1 MSGSARETHP
11 QHGVP
16 LVVVAPDSLKGSC
29 TAPDAAR
36 AIASGVRRALGQ
48 GVRVRELPLAD
59 GGEGTLD
66 ALVAAWGGTVLEVAT
81 TDALG
86 RPRTGRVGLSGG
98 RKGTRLAV
106 IEAADANGLPAI
118 VDQPL
123 RPLDADTAGVG
134 TLVRAALDTGAAEIL
149 LCLGGSATS
158 DGGAGMLRALG
169 ARLLDA
175 SGSDV
180 APGARGLSELHEI
193 DLSGLDARAGKVVWR
208 VACDVDHLL
217 TGGGGAAAV
226 FGPQKGAT
234 PEQVAVIDRGLSVLL
249 RLLAEAAGYDLSELR
264 CLPGLGAAGGLA
276 LGPVALFGAQLVP
289 GSALVSDA
297 VGLPDALERAA
308 LVITAEGR
316 LDAQSLQGKVVS
328 RVLADA
334 GAHRGGAHAAAGAV
348 PSAVHS
354 AVPSA
359 VPVVVL
365 AGSVELT
372 FEECQRAGIAAAWS
386 IARGPATLEQLQA
399 DTPRLLA
406 EAAAHLTRL
415 TLGKR

>member
-1 MSGSARETHP
+1 
-11 QHGVP
+11 
-16 LVVVAPDSLKGSC
+16 
-29 TAPDAAR
+29 
-36 AIASGVRRALGQ
+36 
-48 GVRVRELPLAD
+48 
-59 GGEGTLD
+59 
-66 ALVAAWGGTVLEVAT
+66 
-81 TDALG
+81 
-86 RPRTGRVGLSGG
+86 
-98 RKGTRLAV
+98 
-106 IEAADANGLPAI
+106 
-118 VDQPL
+118 
-123 RPLDADTAGVG
+123 
-134 TLVRAALDTGAAEIL
+134 
-149 LCLGGSATS
+149 
-158 DGGAGMLRALG
+158 MLRALG

-208 VACDVDHLL
+208 VACDVDHPL

-234 PEQVAVIDRGLSVLL
+234 PEQVAVIDRGLSTLA
-249 RLLAEAAGYDLSELR
+249 RLLAEAAGYDSSELR
-264 CLPGLGAAGGLA
+264 FLPGLGAAGGLA

-297 VGLPDALERAA
+297 VGLRDALDHAD

-328 RVLADA
+328 RVLAEA
-334 GAHRGGAHAAAGAV
+334 GAHRDGAHAAACAV
-348 PSAVHS
+348 PST
-354 AVPSA
+354 

-386 IARGPATLEQLQA
+386 IAQGPATLEQLQA

-415 TLGKR
+415 TLGER

>member
-11 QHGVP
+11 QHSVP
-16 LVVVAPDSLKGSC
+16 VVVVAPDSLKGSC

-36 AIASGVRRALGQ
+36 AIASGVRSALGQ
-48 GVRVRELPLAD
+48 GARVRELPLAD

-66 ALVAAWGGTVLEVAT
+66 VLVAAWGGTILEVAT

-98 RKGTRLAV
+98 RQGARLAV

-193 DLSGLDARAGKVVWR
+193 DLSGLDARAGKIVWR
-208 VACDVDHLL
+208 VACDVDHPL

-234 PEQVAVIDRGLSVLL
+234 PEQVAVIDRGLSTLA
-249 RLLAEAAGYDLSELR
+249 RLLAEAAGYDSSELR
-264 CLPGLGAAGGLA
+264 FLPGLGAAGGLA

-297 VGLPDALERAA
+297 VGLRDALDHAD

-328 RVLADA
+328 RVLAEA
-334 GAHRGGAHAAAGAV
+334 GAHRDGAHAAAGAV
-348 PSAVHS
+348 PST
-354 AVPSA
+354 

-386 IARGPATLEQLQA
+386 IAQGPATLEQLQA

-415 TLGKR
+415 TLGER